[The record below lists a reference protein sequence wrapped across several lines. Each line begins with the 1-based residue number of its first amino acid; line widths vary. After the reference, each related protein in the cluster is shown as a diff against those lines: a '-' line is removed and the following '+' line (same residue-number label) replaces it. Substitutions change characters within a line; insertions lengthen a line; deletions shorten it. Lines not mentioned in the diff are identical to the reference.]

1 MGLPWVRLDA
11 NISTHDKI
19 LALLSDPSAKKWQA
33 STSYMFG
40 LAWSGGQGTD
50 GFIPRTALPMIHGT
64 SATAR
69 LLEKYGLW
77 DEARVGW
84 NIRNWEKR
92 QASSAVAALARS
104 AKQRASAK
112 GNCVKYHGAEC
123 GCWQGSDV
131 A

>member
-11 NISTHDKI
+11 NIASHDKI

-33 STSYMFG
+33 AASYMFG
-40 LAWSGGQGTD
+40 IAWAGGQGTD
-50 GFIPRTALPMIHGT
+50 GFIPKAALPTIHGT

-84 NIRNWEKR
+84 QIRNYDKR
-92 QASSAVAALARS
+92 QSLTATSDLVRQS
-104 AKQRASAK
+104 KQRASVK
-112 GNCVKYHGAEC
+112 GNCVRHHGPDC
-123 GCWQGSDV
+123 GCWQDAS
-131 A
+131 

>member
-11 NISTHDKI
+11 NIATHDKI
-19 LALLSDPSAKKWQA
+19 LALLSDPSPKKWQA
-33 STSYMFG
+33 FSSYMCS

-50 GFIPRTALPMIHGT
+50 GFIPRAALPVIHGT

-69 LLEKYGLW
+69 LLEKYDLW

-84 NIRNWEKR
+84 TIRNYNKR
-92 QASSAVAALARS
+92 QSLAAAAESVR
-104 AKQRASAK
+104 ATKQKASAK
-112 GNCVKYHGAEC
+112 GNCVRHHGADC
-123 GCWQGSDV
+123 GCWKES

>member
-11 NISTHDKI
+11 NIATHDKV
-19 LALLSDPSAKKWQA
+19 LALLSDPSTKKWQA
-33 STSYMFG
+33 FSSYVCG

-50 GFIPRTALPMIHGT
+50 GFVPRTALPMIHGT

-77 DEARVGW
+77 DEGRVGW
-84 NIRNWEKR
+84 NIRNWDKR

-104 AKQRASAK
+104 SKQRAAAK
-112 GNCVKYHGAEC
+112 GNCVKYHGADC
-123 GCWQGSDV
+123 GCWDAAS
-131 A
+131 

>member
-11 NISTHDKI
+11 NIATHDKI
-19 LALLSDPSAKKWQA
+19 LALLADPSARKWQA
-33 STSYMFG
+33 FSSYVCG

-77 DEARVGW
+77 DEKRIGW
-84 NIRNWEKR
+84 QIHNYEKR
-92 QASSAVAALARS
+92 QSLTAAADLVRQSKVKASV
-104 AKQRASAK
+104 K
-112 GNCVKYHGAEC
+112 GNCVRHHGADC
-123 GCWQGSDV
+123 GCWKEAS
-131 A
+131 